1 MAAAPGRPKHV
12 APSLRD
18 SHEGMAPSGLSA
30 AAPILPVQDWT
41 ARRVLASGMGP
52 SSAALALSATAD
64 SGAVASVGA
73 TLWPSEAIW
82 QAVVPVL
89 PGFTVEVLPQIDSTN
104 TELMRRAKAGQ
115 LDPVL
120 LVAERQTAGR
130 GRLGRQWHSGAPNG
144 NSAIK
149 AETSGGAFS
158 ALTFSLG
165 LPLAPQN
172 WSGLS
177 LAVGVSVAQSLH
189 PSLRLKWPNDIWL
202 QDRKLGGILI
212 ETGSFGDVR
221 YVVIGIG
228 INIAP
233 RDAAGL
239 STPPAW
245 LGEVQPAMDAGQAV
259 QHIAAPLVRAV
270 QMFEAQGFAPFQA
283 RFNALDVLAGRTVIC
298 SDGTTGEAQGVDAN
312 GALLVQAAAGLRK
325 ITSAEVSVRPA
336 APNARAVACAAA
348 PAGATNPPGVNPC

>member
-1 MAAAPGRPKHV
+1 MAAADAGSV
-12 APSLRD
+12 AR
-18 SHEGMAPSGLSA
+18 
-30 AAPILPVQDWT
+30 
-41 ARRVLASGMGP
+41 
-52 SSAALALSATAD
+52 
-64 SGAVASVGA
+64 ASVGA
-73 TLWPSEAIW
+73 AVWPAEAIW
-82 QAVVPVL
+82 EAVVPAL
-89 PGFTVEVLPQIDSTN
+89 PGFTVEILPQIDSTN

-130 GRLGRQWHSGAPNG
+130 GRLGRQWHSEATSPEQALSDARTGAIQ
-144 NSAIK
+144 S
-149 AETSGGAFS
+149 
-158 ALTFSLG
+158 LTFSLG

-189 PSLRLKWPNDIWL
+189 PALRLKWPNDIWL

-221 YVVIGIG
+221 YVVIGVG

-245 LGEVQPAMDAGQAV
+245 LAEVQPDIDAGQAL

-270 QMFEAQGFAPFQA
+270 QTFEAQGFAPLQA
-283 RFNALDVLAGRTVIC
+283 SFNALDVLAGRAVVC
-298 SDGTTGEAQGVDAN
+298 SDGTMGEAQGADAT
-312 GALLVQAAAGLRK
+312 GALLVRTASGLRK
-325 ITSAEVSVRPA
+325 ITSAEVSVRPV
-336 APNARAVACAAA
+336 APEGLASA
-348 PAGATNPPGVNPC
+348 PAAVNESGSPSC